1 MSFLEKSKAWLFLL
15 VTFFFWGSVYVGSKL
30 IPDVPT
36 ALVGCLRCCVA
47 VVALQIVVQTK
58 FKGVVIAKEDYKYFL
73 GVGALGY
80 FATIFLIQKG
90 IALAGS
96 STASLI
102 NSMTPVS
109 VTIFAALILKEKITP
124 VKVLC
129 LVLAL
134 TGTYIITTGA
144 SGEGETL
151 GAMLVLLSVICW
163 GIASVNM
170 RQLTAKYPPV
180 LVTAYGMT
188 LSLVLH
194 IPVGIFEAVQAGGTG
209 LDAGSI
215 LVLLYLGLVGSA
227 LPQYTWTASLS
238 MLPASTCSLFY
249 PLQPAFSAILGAFIL
264 GETFKPTF
272 FIGMLLISI
281 DVVLS
286 TLETRRLSQQEKGT
300 AVGK

>member
-1 MSFLEKSKAWLFLL
+1 MNFLKKSQAWLFLL

-36 ALVGCLRCCVA
+36 ALVGCLRCCIA
-47 VVALQIVVQTK
+47 VIPLQIVVRTK
-58 FKGVVIAKEDYKYFL
+58 FKGVTIAKEDYKYFL
-73 GVGALGY
+73 GVGVLGY

-124 VKVLC
+124 VKILC

-151 GAMLVLLSVICW
+151 GALLVLLSVICW
-163 GIASVNM
+163 GVASVNM

-188 LSLVLH
+188 LSLALH
-194 IPVGIFEAVQAGGTG
+194 IPVGIFEAVRAGGTG
-209 LDAGSI
+209 LEPKSI

-249 PLQPAFSAILGAFIL
+249 PLQPAFSAILGAFLL

-286 TLETRRLSQQEKGT
+286 TLETRRLSQLEKEA